1 MEISRREIL
10 KSTAAAG
17 LASLAASLPRE
28 AAAQTQPAAPP
39 AKPMP
44 TVGIALGPAPLAT
57 QDLDAL
63 FEDMKKRAGVNV
75 LMPFIYTYVARTA
88 SMPAQNFRGGNF
100 AMPHMQYYKNTSL
113 TFDEMRAPEFKNLD
127 IFEKTSP
134 TAQKH
139 GIKTYA
145 WILEDNVGSP
155 FPSWSKMYEIDFH
168 GRRAEAHPAGPC
180 YNNPLYLGF
189 VLGLVEDYC
198 RSYDIQGL
206 MWSSERQGG
215 LFNALGAYHNG
226 ARADPGQATCF
237 CEFCTKRG
245 KDQGIDVERAK
256 KGFAA
261 LEQFVR
267 DGRANRHP
275 SDGFFV
281 SFFRLLLNFP
291 ELLAWESL
299 WIRSR
304 QDLQRQIHKLVKSI
318 KPIPVGWHIWHNVS
332 FSPFHRA
339 EMDFTQ
345 YGEFSDFIKPVLYS
359 NCAGDRMRSFTD
371 SITGNVF
378 ADLPRPQALDMLY
391 KMLNYN
397 EAPYDHVLAAGL
409 SADYVERET
418 RRTADDAGPGVQI
431 LPGIDI
437 DVPVPAGA
445 SRCTPDSVKQSVL
458 AAFKGGASGVIL
470 SRNYTEMN
478 PANLAGAGAALKEL
492 GYM

>member
-1 MEISRREIL
+1 MELTRRDAL
-10 KSTAAAG
+10 KIGAAAG
-17 LASLAASLPRE
+17 LATVAAGFPQPALAM
-28 AAAQTQPAAPP
+28 TQPSPP
-39 AKPMP
+39 ARKAPP
-44 TVGIALGPAPLAT
+44 TVGIAMGPAPLARENL
-57 QDLDAL
+57 DLL
-63 FEDMKKRAGVNV
+63 FEDMKRRAGVNV

-88 SMPAQNFRGGNF
+88 SLPAAGFRGGNF
-100 AMPHMQYYKNTSL
+100 AMPHMQYYKNTTL
-113 TFDEMRAPEFKNLD
+113 TFDEMRAPEFKD
-127 IFEKTSP
+127 VDVFERTIP
-134 TAQKH
+134 IAQKH

-180 YNNPLYLGF
+180 YNNPQYLGF

-198 RSYDIQGL
+198 RSYDVEGL

-237 CEFCTKRG
+237 CEFCAKRG

-267 DGRANRHP
+267 DGRARRAP
-275 SDGFFV
+275 RDGYFV
-281 SFFRLLLNFP
+281 TFFRLLLNYP

-299 WIRSR
+299 WIKSR
-304 QDLQRQIHKLVKSI
+304 QDMQRQIYKLVKSI

-345 YGEFSDFIKPVLYS
+345 YAEFSDFIKPVLYS
-359 NCAGDRMRSFTD
+359 NVAGDRIRSFTD

-378 ADLPRPQALDMLY
+378 GDLPRPEAMAMLQH
-391 KMLNYN
+391 MLNYN
-397 EAPYDHVLAAGL
+397 EAPYERVLATGL

-418 RRTADDAGPGVQI
+418 RRTADDAGPKVAI

-445 SRCTPDSVKQSVL
+445 SRCTPESVKASVL
-458 AAFKGGASGVIL
+458 AAFKGGAAGVIL
-470 SRNYTEMN
+470 SRNYTEMT
-478 PANLAGAGAALKEL
+478 PENLAGAGMALKEL
-492 GYM
+492 GYL